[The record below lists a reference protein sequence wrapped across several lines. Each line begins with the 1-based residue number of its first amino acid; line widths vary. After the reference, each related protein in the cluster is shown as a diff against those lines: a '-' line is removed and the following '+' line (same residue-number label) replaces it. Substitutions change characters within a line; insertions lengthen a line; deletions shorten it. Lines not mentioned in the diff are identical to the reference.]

1 MKKNTRCS
9 GYFFRRLL
17 NVVAVVFHQ
26 RRADFEIIVGFEEV
40 QQVLQ
45 DDTHATWLLGLD
57 IEDDIYNVARG
68 EPCVG
73 VEG

>member
-1 MKKNTRCS
+1 MRKTRDAAVI
-9 GYFFRRLL
+9 FFALL

-26 RRADFEIIVGFEEV
+26 RRADFKIIVGFEEV
-40 QQVLQ
+40 QKVLQ

-57 IEDDIYNVARG
+57 IEDDIYNVTRG